1 MALDKEFVEQMRV
14 KLESMKVDIMKIL
27 MHENEDFQTLVESD
41 GPKDL
46 VDVAS
51 DDIDMKTL
59 EALGAQEVKRLR
71 LIESAL
77 ARIANDQYGQC
88 VKSGKTIP
96 RERLEAI
103 PYALYT
109 IEVQEQ
115 LDRERRRV
123 G

>member
-14 KLESMKVDIMKIL
+14 KLEQMKLDIMEIL
-27 MHENEDFQTLVESD
+27 VHENEDFQALVEND

-71 LIESAL
+71 LIEAAL
-77 ARIANDQYGQC
+77 ARIANDQYGYC
-88 VKSGKTIP
+88 LKSGKLIP

-109 IEVQEQ
+109 IEIQEEM
-115 LDRERRRV
+115 DRQKRRV

>member
-1 MALDKEFVEQMRV
+1 MAFDKDFIDQMKTRLEQM
-14 KLESMKVDIMKIL
+14 KLSIL
-27 MHENEDFQTLVESD
+27 EMLLHEDEDFQELVDND

-71 LIESAL
+71 LIEAAL
-77 ARIANDQYGQC
+77 ARIANDQYGYC
-88 VKSGKTIP
+88 LKSGKPIP

-109 IEVQEQ
+109 IEVQEE
-115 LDRERRRV
+115 LDRQKRRV